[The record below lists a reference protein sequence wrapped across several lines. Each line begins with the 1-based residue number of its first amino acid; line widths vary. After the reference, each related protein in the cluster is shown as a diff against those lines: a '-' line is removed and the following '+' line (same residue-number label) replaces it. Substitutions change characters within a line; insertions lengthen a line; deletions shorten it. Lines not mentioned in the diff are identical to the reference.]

1 MPSYVFE
8 AMDSRGQKVRKEV
21 EASSRDEAI
30 RQIRRMGL
38 HPTAIKQRGAG
49 GGGGGATSGR
59 SSSRAAARSART
71 SARTSGR
78 QKRAA
83 AAAETGGEKKKKPL
97 VFGGV
102 KLSELTHF
110 TTQLATLQ
118 DAGLPL
124 VRSLKILEG
133 QLKPSP
139 LKYMLAEVAED
150 VESGSTLSD
159 ALAKHPKAFDR
170 LYVNMVKAGEAGGV
184 LDTILERLAEFMEKS
199 LKLRK
204 KVVGAM
210 IYPIVVITVAGLI
223 LGGIMTF
230 VVPKFL
236 DMFEEMP
243 NVEVPWPTLMLKSI
257 SDFIGSYFL
266 VLIAL
271 PFVIWAIIKAIGR
284 TEGGRMAIDR
294 FKLAMPLFGTIISKS
309 TIARF
314 CRTLGTL
321 VASGVPILEALNIV
335 KETTGNAVVTRAV
348 DDVHNS
354 IREGESIARPLAAS
368 GVFDDI
374 IVNMVDI
381 GEETGELDKM
391 LVKVAD
397 NYESDVDVAVE
408 SLTSI
413 MEPLLIVFLGGAV
426 GFIVVALF
434 LPLISI
440 LEGIQ

>member
-1 MPSYVFE
+1 MATYVFE
-8 AMDSRGQKVRKEV
+8 AMDSRGQKVRKEID
-21 EASSRDEAI
+21 APSRDEAI
-30 RQIRRMGL
+30 AQIRGMGL
-38 HPTAIKQRGAG
+38 HPTAIKQRGG
-49 GGGGGATSGR
+49 GGDGGAASGR
-59 SSSRAAARSART
+59 TSSRAAAKSSRT
-71 SARTSGR
+71 SARASSR
-78 QKRAA
+78 QKKA
-83 AAAETGGEKKKKPL
+83 AAAEPAPAGRKKAR

-102 KLSELTHF
+102 KLAELTAF
-110 TTQLATLQ
+110 TSQLSTLQ

-124 VRSLKILEG
+124 VRSLRILEG
-133 QLKPSP
+133 QLKPSV
-139 LKYMLAEVAED
+139 LKYTIGEVADE

-159 ALAKHPKAFDR
+159 ALGKHPKAFDR

-184 LDTILERLAEFMEKS
+184 LDTILERLSEFMEKS
-199 LKLRK
+199 LRLRK

-210 IYPIVVITVAGLI
+210 VYPVVVIVVAAGI
-223 LGGIMTF
+223 LGGIMKF
-230 VVPKFL
+230 VVPEFL
-236 DMFEEMP
+236 KMFEEMP
-243 NVEVPWPTLMLKSI
+243 GVETPWPTVMLKNF
-257 SDFIGSYFL
+257 SDFIGDYFL
-266 VLIAL
+266 ILVAL
-271 PFVIWAIIKAIGR
+271 PFALGAIYKAIVK
-284 TEGGRMAIDR
+284 TDGGRMNVDR
-294 FKLAMPLFGTIISKS
+294 FKLGMPLFGTIISKS

-321 VASGVPILEALNIV
+321 VASGVPILEALSIV

-348 DDVHNS
+348 DDVHSS

-397 NYESDVDVAVE
+397 NYEDDVDVAVE